1 MTPDLSEFIDCLG
14 RELVACQRACHGVVC
29 SQATG
34 HMPRCLFLEVEQR
47 SGGRGAAI
55 IGLNPG
61 RSSHREQQYYL
72 DRRCT
77 YDSVVAW
84 FRERGI
90 RHPYYKH
97 LRKLVDALGLMGPI
111 LWTELAK
118 CESAPAIKGLPPL
131 QTFRTCTA
139 TFLQR
144 ELEKLPEDWP
154 LFGVGGEAY
163 KGLAYRFPNRT
174 VLGVPHP
181 TGSRGHFHALFENGH
196 LCHYAAEQAK
206 VALIAE
212 GRTLWL
218 SNASEGARAA

>member
-1 MTPDLSEFIDCLG
+1 MTADLSDFIDRLG
-14 RELVACQRACHGVVC
+14 RDLVACHRACEGVVC
-29 SQATG
+29 DQTKG
-34 HMPRCLFLEVEQR
+34 YIPRCLFLEAEQR
-47 SGGRGAAI
+47 SGARGAAI

-72 DRRCT
+72 DRQCT

-97 LRKLVDALGLMGPI
+97 LRKLVDALGLTGPI
-111 LWTELAK
+111 LWSELAK
-118 CESAPAIKGLPPL
+118 CENAPAIKELPL

-154 LFGVGGEAY
+154 LFGVGREAY

-181 TGSRGHFHALFENGH
+181 TGSRGHFHNALFENGH
-196 LCHYAAEQAK
+196 LSQSAAEQAK
-206 VALIAE
+206 AALAGE

-218 SNASEGARAA
+218 S